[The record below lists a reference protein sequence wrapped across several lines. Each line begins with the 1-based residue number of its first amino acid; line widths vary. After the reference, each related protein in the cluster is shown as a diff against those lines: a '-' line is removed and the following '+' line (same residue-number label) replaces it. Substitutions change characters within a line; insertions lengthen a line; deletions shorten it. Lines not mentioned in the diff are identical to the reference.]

1 MNIEIKNLD
10 NLTEEEKETF
20 NRLVEKANKKSKV
33 FKPAHR
39 QEYFYIDTEG
49 DVSDQKWEDDGYDNI
64 CYELGNCFGTR
75 KQAEFA
81 LEKQKVY
88 IKLKHYALEHNE
100 YEIDWSSHFQA
111 KWCIIFNNAEGL
123 LQVCDYTCNKQIG
136 QIYFTSPI
144 IAQKAIKE
152 IGEDRIKKYLF
163 GVGE

>member
-88 IKLKHYALEHNE
+88 IKLKRYALEHNE
-100 YEIDWSSHFQA
+100 DVFDWRDGYQRKYYIYCECEELGIS
-111 KWCIIFNNAEGL
+111 
-123 LQVCDYTCNKQIG
+123 YTEYLRVPSN
-136 QIYFTSPI
+136 IYFTSPI